1 MLVDSGAITNIDDKT
16 LALLANSSGIDYEI
30 LLGVRESKKLEA
42 KQPSSFTVVEKADGK
57 YRVGFDKMGNI
68 VSQTKIAEL
77 TSDNDSAITDILKE
91 AADAIQNGADP
102 LQVKRRFL
110 EKYPGKN
117 SLFDNYIGDVEL

>member
-1 MLVDSGAITNIDDKT
+1 MLVDSGAIVNIDDKT
-16 LALLANSSGIDYEI
+16 LSLLANSSGIDYEI

-42 KQPSSFTVVEKADGK
+42 KQPASFTIVEKADGK

-77 TSDNDSAITDILKE
+77 TSDSDSAITDILKE

-117 SLFDNYIGDVEL
+117 SLFDNYIGDSGF

>member
-16 LALLANSSGIDYEI
+16 LALLANSSGIDYEV
-30 LLGVRESKKLEA
+30 LLGVRESKKLEE
-42 KQPSSFTVVEKADGK
+42 KQPSSFTTVERSDGK
-57 YRVGFDKMGNI
+57 YRVGFDKQGNI

-77 TSDNDSAITDILKE
+77 TSDNDSEITKILQD
-91 AADAIQNGADP
+91 ASSAIQNGADP